1 MFIISK
7 NRDETFNLDHTNRI
21 YIKDNV
27 LRIATEV
34 THAGVLGVYESTN
47 KAKAAFEI
55 CMKRIALKEEN
66 VYMPSDIEVQKYMEN
81 GSS

>member
-21 YIKDNV
+21 YIKDNT
-27 LRIATEV
+27 LRIATEA
-34 THAGVLGVYESTN
+34 THAGVLGAYKNTDEVR
-47 KAKAAFEI
+47 AAFEI

-66 VYMPSDIEVQKYMEN
+66 VYMPSDMEVRKYMEN